1 MREKQSA
8 KVGEEANASSGK
20 QPEAYLDQRSDV
32 GSCYYVYIVQ
42 CADDT
47 LYTGITTDVVRRM
60 IEHRLGMAAGAK
72 YTRSHG
78 VVDLLGLWRVS
89 DRSQA
94 SSLERRI
101 KALSRHQKI
110 DLVIHPDH
118 IRLISQEVPNKALI
132 NVQVV
137 PDQVRDTLW
146 REVLLREETGL

>member
-1 MREKQSA
+1 MS
-8 KVGEEANASSGK
+8 EEVEEVDASSGK
-20 QPEAYLDQRSDV
+20 QSEAYLNKGPDV
-32 GSCYYVYIVQ
+32 SSCYYVYIVQ

-60 IEHRLGMAAGAK
+60 MEHQLGTAAGAK

-78 VVDLLGLWRVS
+78 VVDLLGLWLVP

-94 SSLERRI
+94 SSLECRI
-101 KALSRHQKI
+101 KALSRQQKI

-118 IRLISQEVPNKALI
+118 IRPISQEVPNKALI

-137 PDQVRDTLW
+137 PDQVRDALW
-146 REVLLREETGL
+146 QEVLLREEAEL

>member
-1 MREKQSA
+1 M
-8 KVGEEANASSGK
+8 GEEADAGSDK
-20 QPEAYLDQRSDV
+20 QPEAYLDQRSEV

-42 CADDT
+42 CADGT

-78 VVDLLGLWRVS
+78 VVDLLGLWLVP

-110 DLVIHPDH
+110 DSVIHPDH
-118 IRLISQEVPNKALI
+118 IRLISQEAPNRALI
-132 NVQVV
+132 NFQVV
-137 PDQVRDTLW
+137 PDQVRNALW
-146 REVLLREETGL
+146 REALLKEETRPQS

>member
-1 MREKQSA
+1 MSEKQSA
-8 KVGEEANASSGK
+8 KVGEEADAGSDK

-60 IEHRLGMAAGAK
+60 IEHRLGVAAGAK

-78 VVDLLGLWRVS
+78 VVDLLGLWLVP

-94 SSLERRI
+94 SSLECRI

-118 IRLISQEVPNKALI
+118 IRLISQEAPNRALI

-137 PDQVRDTLW
+137 PDQVRDALW
-146 REVLLREETGL
+146 QEVLLREEAEL